1 MATVPNRWWALP
13 VVLVAVFMTTLDF
26 FIANVAV
33 PSMRAGLP
41 ADGSEAQLVIAGYGL
56 AYAAGLVVAGRLGDL
71 HGPRRV
77 FSAGLALFTLAS
89 AACGAAPGAWA
100 LILARVLQ
108 GVAAALLAPQVLT
121 LLGGLYRGAD
131 RARAFGW
138 YGTAVGLAGVSG
150 QVIGGLLIA
159 ADPWGL
165 GWRACFLVNVP
176 LGLVALAA
184 TPRLVPSP
192 PPPSTHLPAPQSPPP
207 SNHVPAPQSPPTSN
221 HVPAPAPSPTSNR
234 PPLPHPSP
242 TRRSQARAGGA
253 RPRAGLDVAGA
264 GMVAAGL
271 VAVVLPL
278 AQGREQGWP
287 VWTWLCLATSAPLL
301 ATFARRQRRLAAA
314 GRQPLLD
321 LDVFGEKGF
330 AGGLVAVA
338 LLFGGSAG
346 LSFVLAL
353 YLQEGLRLGP
363 AAAGAVC
370 TALNGGFL
378 AGSARTAALTR
389 RLGTRAPLTGAATL
403 LLGLLLLD
411 HVMAGAG
418 GIAGAGGAV
427 AYQVAGALLVTGAGM
442 GLLMSPLIS
451 TTLARV
457 RPERSGAAAGV
468 LGTVQEMGGVL
479 GGTLTGTVLLGS
491 LESGWGTAAR
501 AGLAVPAA
509 CALGVLAVAALAVRR
524 TTGDRQAQVDDRA
537 ARVCR

>member
-1 MATVPNRWWALP
+1 MATVPHRWQALP
-13 VVLVAVFMTTLDF
+13 VLLVAVFMTTLDF

-41 ADGSEAQLVIAGYGL
+41 AGGSEAQLVIAAYGL
-56 AYAAGLVVAGRLGDL
+56 AYASGLVVAGRLGDL

-121 LLGGLYRGAD
+121 LLGNLYRGAD

-176 LGLVALAA
+176 LGLVALALTA
-184 TPRLVPSP
+184 RLVPDQP
-192 PPPSTHLPAPQSPPP
+192 PASHPAHVVPDPPASRPAHL
-207 SNHVPAPQSPPTSN
+207 VPD
-221 HVPAPAPSPTSNR
+221 PSP
-234 PPLPHPSP
+234 
-242 TRRSQARAGGA
+242 A
-253 RPRAGLDVAGA
+253 RPSEDVAAAARHRQRQRQRHGLDVAGA

-287 VWTWLCLATSAPLL
+287 PWTWLCLAASAPLL
-301 ATFARRQRRLAAA
+301 AAFARRQRRLAAA

-321 LDVFGEKGF
+321 LDVFVEKGF

-353 YLQEGLRLGP
+353 YLQEGLGLGP

-378 AGSARTAALTR
+378 AGSARTAALAR
-389 RLGTRAPLTGAATL
+389 RLGAGVPLAGAATL
-403 LLGLLLLD
+403 LLGLLLLL
-411 HVMAGAG
+411 HVVAGRAG
-418 GIAGAGGAV
+418 GAAV

-442 GLLMSPLIS
+442 GVLMSPLIS
-451 TTLARV
+451 TALGRV

-468 LGTVQEMGGVL
+468 LGTVQETGGVL

-491 LESGWGTAAR
+491 LEEGWGQAAS
-501 AGLAVPAA
+501 AGLAVPLA
-509 CALGVLAVAALAVRR
+509 CALGVLAVVALTLRWAPPARTGCGERVPAVRPG
-524 TTGDRQAQVDDRA
+524 TTGGAGTPST
-537 ARVCR
+537 

>member
-1 MATVPNRWWALP
+1 MFSHRHRPSVPWSPFMATVPNRWWALP

-41 ADGSEAQLVIAGYGL
+41 ADGSQAQLVIAGYGL

-77 FSAGLALFTLAS
+77 FAAGLALFTLAS

-100 LILARVLQ
+100 LILARVVQ

-159 ADPWGL
+159 ADPWEL

-176 LGLVALAA
+176 LGLLALAV
-184 TPRLVPSP
+184 TPRLVPAVP
-192 PPPSTHLPAPQSPPP
+192 PASAHLPAPS
-207 SNHVPAPQSPPTSN
+207 
-221 HVPAPAPSPTSNR
+221 PSPAR
-234 PPLPHPSP
+234 EP
-242 TRRSQARAGGA
+242 RRRAGGA
-253 RPRAGLDVAGA
+253 RRGAGLDVAGGGLDVAGA

-287 VWTWLCLATSAPLL
+287 AWTWLCLAASVPLL
-301 ATFARRQRRLAAA
+301 AGFARRQRRLAAA

-353 YLQEGLRLGP
+353 YLQEGLGLGP

-370 TALNGGFL
+370 TALNAGFL
-378 AGSARTAALTR
+378 AGSSRTAALAR
-389 RLGTRAPLTGAATL
+389 RLGAGVPLVGAATL
-403 LLGLLLLD
+403 LLGLLLLH

-418 GIAGAGGAV
+418 DGV
-427 AYQVAGALLVTGAGM
+427 AYQVAGTLLVTGAGM

-468 LGTVQEMGGVL
+468 LGTVQETGGVL

-491 LESGWGTAAR
+491 LESGWETAAR
-501 AGLAVPAA
+501 AGLAVPAV
-509 CALGVLAVAALAVRR
+509 CALGVLAVTALALRR
-524 TTGDRQAQVDDRA
+524 APGGRRAPVDSQA
-537 ARVCR
+537 ARACR

>member
-121 LLGGLYRGAD
+121 LLGDLYRGAD

-176 LGLVALAA
+176 LGLVALAV

-192 PPPSTHLPAPQSPPP
+192 PPVSRPA
-207 SNHVPAPQSPPTSN
+207 
-221 HVPAPAPSPTSNR
+221 
-234 PPLPHPSP
+234 
-242 TRRSQARAGGA
+242 G
-253 RPRAGLDVAGA
+253 AGLDVAGA

-287 VWTWLCLATSAPLL
+287 AWTWLCLAASAPLL
-301 ATFARRQRRLAAA
+301 AAFARRQRRLAAA

-330 AGGLVAVA
+330 GRGLVAVA

-353 YLQEGLRLGP
+353 YLQEGLGLSP

-370 TALNGGFL
+370 TALNAGFL
-378 AGSARTAALTR
+378 AGSARTAALAR
-389 RLGTRAPLTGAATL
+389 RLGTGVPLAGAATL
-403 LLGLLLLD
+403 LLGLLLLTR
-411 HVMAGAG
+411 VVAGAG
-418 GIAGAGGAV
+418 DAV
-427 AYQVAGALLVTGAGM
+427 AYEVAGTLLVVGAGM

-451 TTLARV
+451 ATLARV

-468 LGTVQEMGGVL
+468 LGTVQETGGVL

-491 LESGWGTAAR
+491 LESGWGDAAR

-509 CALGVLAVAALAVRR
+509 CALGVLVVAALALRR
-524 TTGDRQAQVDDRA
+524 APGCRQAQDTEQMITPWEPIG
-537 ARVCR
+537 